1 MSNDRFKFRVYDKK
15 YKNYVVPSTVAL
27 LPSGVIAEIDFA
39 EGLFGTLPFSPDVS
53 TELIIEQCTGLR
65 DKNGKLIYEG
75 DIIECCYG
83 KGEKD
88 EVRYKYFVLWHKDER
103 CIMKFSIADYE
114 WLKKEYPNASR
125 EKLMSETTYSRIKE
139 EFADIREVVG
149 NIHE

>member
-1 MSNDRFKFRVYDKK
+1 MNNDRFKFRVWDNDAGEYIAEG
-15 YKNYVVPSTVAL
+15 AL
-27 LPSGVIAEIDFA
+27 LDGRTGKISGT
-39 EGLFGTLPFSPDVS
+39 GNY
-53 TELIIEQCTGLR
+53 IIEQCTGCK

-75 DIIECCYG
+75 DIVECCYG

-103 CIMKFSIADYE
+103 RILKFSISDYE

-149 NIHE
+149 NIHEREAEK